1 MKPSYRFS
9 EFNKDWKLKSLAEV
23 IDIINIKNKSNLDL
37 PILTNSARRGI
48 IKQLDYFEIIR
59 NSSKNLSNLKVVEK
73 NDFVYNPRIS
83 KYAKFGPINISQYN
97 GLVSPV
103 YKVFR
108 AKNIDPRFLFYFFS
122 SSKWYQQLFFYG
134 NTGARDDR
142 FNINDK
148 DFLSMKIFIPEKE
161 EQIEIVNFL
170 ELINEKI
177 NLNNKLLN
185 NIYELEKSVYR
196 ELFTDIDTNNLVKLD
211 DLIEYEQ
218 PSKYIVNTV
227 NFDEESDI
235 PVLTPGKTLIKGF
248 TNEKNNVFT
257 KIPIILF
264 DDFNTSMQFIDFPFK
279 VESSAVK
286 ILKSKNNKYNL
297 RVLYEL
303 MKNLNFVPIEHKR
316 HWIDEFSKLKISIPS
331 DKVLKKAE
339 NFNKIVSK
347 RISKQ
352 LEIEKKLSELK
363 NSLLESMFLNYER

>member
-1 MKPSYRFS
+1 M
-9 EFNKDWKLKSLAEV
+9 
-23 IDIINIKNKSNLDL
+23 
-37 PILTNSARRGI
+37 
-48 IKQLDYFEIIR
+48 
-59 NSSKNLSNLKVVEK
+59 
-73 NDFVYNPRIS
+73 
-83 KYAKFGPINISQYN
+83 
-97 GLVSPV
+97 
-103 YKVFR
+103 
-108 AKNIDPRFLFYFFS
+108 
-122 SSKWYQQLFFYG
+122 
-134 NTGARDDR
+134 
-142 FNINDK
+142 
-148 DFLSMKIFIPEKE
+148 
-161 EQIEIVNFL
+161 
-170 ELINEKI
+170 
-177 NLNNKLLN
+177 
-185 NIYELEKSVYR
+185 
-196 ELFTDIDTNNLVKLD
+196 
-211 DLIEYEQ
+211 
-218 PSKYIVNTV
+218 
-227 NFDEESDI
+227 
-235 PVLTPGKTLIKGF
+235 
-248 TNEKNNVFT
+248 FT